1 MADTDG
7 FMELF
12 DVSPQN
18 KSDSDVNSA
27 LVASANNDQFEKQ
40 PTEQNF
46 DQFKNNLKSRKE
58 DLGEVKSVDA
68 PAEEQVDTPVATEE
82 EIKEVEEQLKTVAND
97 PNLVIV
103 EEFKID
109 LKEVEKSIKSKE
121 ENSDKENSEDVNGI
135 DTDNNSGDKVKM
147 DSHTDITT
155 KLEHFHWDFKTDNPK
170 FSSFYTEKEKLVRR
184 ITQNDILPFSAWREE
199 MQDAKV
205 DLSTVEYD
213 LRAIHSKMVL
223 VQDWK
228 DRIQE
233 LLIRANG
240 QYFLW
245 RRFTDLLRGY
255 LAKIG
260 YEKPA
265 EKFKGVIY
273 QHMGDVE
280 FYYAELESIR
290 EDLMGV
296 VKNLEAAAIVLNRQL
311 SIILYSKDVPTK
323 YEHHIPQSM
332 SVAPTMEH
340 SSRVDHTELSSY
352 DPLSSKIVEE
362 NRHEV
367 ETGTVGWDYEAK
379 KK

>member
-1 MADTDG
+1 MEDTDK
-7 FMELF
+7 FTELF
-12 DVSPQN
+12 DMTKKN
-18 KSDSDVNSA
+18 KSDSDVDA
-27 LVASANNDQFEKQ
+27 ELVANVNNDQFEKQ
-40 PTEQNF
+40 PAEQNF

-58 DLGEVKSVDA
+58 DLGEVKAVDS
-68 PAEEQVDTPVATEE
+68 PEEETSIATEE
-82 EIKEVEEQLKTVAND
+82 EIQEVQEQINEIAND
-97 PNLVIV
+97 PDLVIV
-103 EEFKID
+103 TSGPQ
-109 LKEVEKSIKSKE
+109 LKSEE
-121 ENSDKENSEDVNGI
+121 ENADKDNSEDVNGI

-147 DSHTDITT
+147 DSQTDIAT

-170 FSSFYTEKEKLVRR
+170 FSAFYTEKEKLVRR
-184 ITQNDILPFSAWREE
+184 ITQNDILPFSAWRDE
-199 MQDAKV
+199 MKDAKV

-213 LRAIHSKMVL
+213 LRAIHTKMVL

-228 DRIQE
+228 DRVQE
-233 LLIRANG
+233 MLIRANG

-280 FYYAELESIR
+280 FYFAELESIR

-296 VKNLEAAAIVLNRQL
+296 VKNLEAAAVVLNRQL

-323 YEHHIPQSM
+323 YEHHVPQSM
-332 SVAPTMEH
+332 SVAPVQEEPQR
-340 SSRVDHTELSSY
+340 SRVENTELSSY
-352 DPLSSKIVEE
+352 DTLSSKIVED
-362 NRHEV
+362 NRNKIA
-367 ETGTVGWDYEAK
+367 TGSVGWDYEAK
-379 KK
+379 KR